1 MIKRLCVYMGFL
13 AAFWALALI
22 PVFLSSSW
30 HGVFKDSA
38 LMCVFISVMPAIRI
52 FWKYPLLMVLISI
65 LAALASMF
73 ATGYISSEL
82 LTSTET
88 GSNLG
93 MMAYV
98 TYLIIIHFILA
109 FSIAR
114 NFGIELLDY
123 IERS

>member
-1 MIKRLCVYMGFL
+1 
-13 AAFWALALI
+13 
-22 PVFLSSSW
+22 
-30 HGVFKDSA
+30 
-38 LMCVFISVMPAIRI
+38 
-52 FWKYPLLMVLISI
+52 
-65 LAALASMF
+65 
-73 ATGYISSEL
+73 
-82 LTSTET
+82 
-88 GSNLG
+88 